1 MSDADADAEVDAAAD
16 ADVDADADGPADG
29 GRQEPLRGTL
39 LVDGPEIRAWAA
51 RAVENAVEAGV
62 LSVEGIVVNEGLAD
76 SYDDPIERLR
86 RYAGTAR
93 EYGPWAPVSAL
104 HAVVDPPQYLE
115 SRRIADQSW
124 AEGAT
129 VRRCE
134 PLPADGLGQRLP
146 EDAVAAVAEGSD
158 VALRFGFGVLKGD
171 ILAAPTHGV
180 VSFHH
185 GDVRR
190 YRGRPVGVWEFYH
203 DEPEAGV
210 TLQRLTET
218 LDGGGIV
225 ALETVDIGDAAT
237 WQEVEARLYAL
248 SEELLAPGLERLR
261 DGVEPRSA
269 DELGPL
275 YTTPTARET
284 ARLLAKNA
292 RGRARRFL

>member
-1 MSDADADAEVDAAAD
+1 MSDADAATEV
-16 ADVDADADGPADG
+16 VDADAA
-29 GRQEPLRGTL
+29 PLRGTL

-51 RAVENAVEAGV
+51 RAIENAVDAGV

-76 SYDDPIERLR
+76 SYDDPVERVR
-86 RYAGTAR
+86 RYLGTAR

-104 HAVVDPPQYLE
+104 HGVADPPPHLE
-115 SRRIADQSW
+115 SRRLADQPW

-134 PLPADGLGQRLP
+134 PIPADGLGQRLP
-146 EDAVAAVAEGSD
+146 EDVVEAVAEESD
-158 VALRFGFGVLKGD
+158 VAVRLGFGVLKGE
-171 ILAAPTHGV
+171 ILTAPTHGV

-210 TLQRLTET
+210 TLQQLTET

-225 ALETVDIGDAAT
+225 ALETVDIEDAAT

-248 SEELLAPGLERLR
+248 SEELLARGLERLR

-269 DELGPL
+269 DDLGPL
-275 YTTPTARET
+275 YTTPNARET
-284 ARLLAKNA
+284 VRLLAKNA
-292 RGRARRFL
+292 RGRARGLLRS

>member
-1 MSDADADAEVDAAAD
+1 MSDADAATEVADGDAA
-16 ADVDADADGPADG
+16 
-29 GRQEPLRGTL
+29 PLRGTL
-39 LVDGPEIRAWAA
+39 LLDGPELRAWAA
-51 RAVENAVEAGV
+51 RAIENAVDAGV
-62 LSVEGIVVNEGLAD
+62 LSVEGIVINEGLAD
-76 SYDDPIERLR
+76 SYDDPVERVR
-86 RYAGTAR
+86 RYVGTAR

-104 HAVVDPPQYLE
+104 HGVVDPPPHLE
-115 SRRIADQSW
+115 SRRLADQPW

-134 PLPADGLGQRLP
+134 PIPADGLGQRLP
-146 EDAVAAVAEGSD
+146 EDVVGAVAEESE
-158 VALRFGFGVLKGD
+158 VAVRLGFGVLKGR
-171 ILAAPTHGV
+171 ILTAPTHGV

-203 DEPEAGV
+203 GEPEAGV
-210 TLQRLTET
+210 TLQQLTET

-225 ALETVDIGDAAT
+225 ALETVNIEDAAT

-248 SEELLAPGLERLR
+248 SEGLLARGLERLR

-269 DELGPL
+269 DDLGPL

-284 ARLLAKNA
+284 VRLLAKNA
-292 RGRARRFL
+292 RGRAQKILYS